1 MFGKPLGEYLSFQ
14 KAVLILIA
22 LVWAVRLGLSLAG
35 VPDATGKYV
44 SITAVLVATAFYY
57 PWSLH
62 QSGFGSFK
70 QLYALS
76 LIQGV
81 FSQTLVALAIVLAIL
96 TGHDNIYTVPEFY
109 PPSSGGGAMMPV
121 DGKNFAHAGAHIFF
135 AGAILLPLVVWL
147 VGSVVLFVLRKASPR
162 PARG

>member
-35 VPDATGKYV
+35 VPDAAGKYV

-81 FSQTLVALAIVLAIL
+81 YSQTLVALTIVLAIV
-96 TGHDNIYTVPEFY
+96 TGHHNIFTVPEFY

-121 DGKNFAHAGAHIFF
+121 DGKNFGHAHIFF
-135 AGAILLPLVVWL
+135 AGGILLPLVVWL
-147 VGSVVLFVLRKASPR
+147 VGSVELFVLRKASPR